1 MGNNIIEKITP
12 EILKIENLIYQNDY
26 KNSFITY
33 SKAKEKILNLEDE
46 EMINN
51 LTNYLLVNCIEEKN
65 HLKFKTLIANLRNK
79 DKIPYLFQLIY
90 ENKLVDSIEKIQTN
104 ENIIINQKSS
114 KDKSKDTATTKK
126 EIELK
131 MLKIIE
137 INKYI
142 EMCYFRSILFE
153 MIAEKYFNLGTVNYS
168 LFTQKKEQKSS
179 DLIEI
184 INLFE
189 QCVDNYNKTGN
200 QKKKLIYYN
209 NSLEK
214 INAHYNILLG
224 FEKITEE
231 KFDEALQ
238 FFNKVKYN
246 NSSIIE
252 EKNKGTYICYENL
265 GKIEEEKE
273 NYGKAI
279 EYYSKI
285 EKNEKVF
292 ELNILLCEKKIIECI
307 KAKKYNESFDYFTK
321 IFQSFNEANNFEY
334 YEIKYTD
341 IKVILIELIIKL
353 SLISY
358 RNNTLKDYI
367 ELIQDLKNKINH
379 KEMETKFEELLSEL
393 TIMQIKE
400 EDGDLFNYVKSSVIS
415 PESSEIQK
423 RLYLSILIINYLE
436 SNQKDDILLILLNNG
451 INLGYLNH
459 ESFGILKNYLKKEIT
474 LNKLYLISKIFYKI
488 VIIFG
493 LFNNID
499 CLNTIGVKILEVLKM
514 PNLQEEV
521 KYNDILEYLLLSFQE
536 ILINNKNIKSYNN
549 YKNIF
554 FSVIIKYNK
563 FLNCITRGLL
573 FLSKKKVIFEKGLLD
588 ILKAYLLKNVDGN
601 LLETL
606 FIQCELQPNILTEN
620 IDFIYKIQLNY
631 QRNKIAGQNVDKIFN
646 FLLSLPEDIISSN
659 TSIINLENYL
669 NEMNIN
675 PLCYKLIKKIP
686 IKKRG
691 LLLAQKLANY
701 NDKGFGNN
709 QMSNDYFKSHLNFQV
724 SIQKEELKEIE
735 NRLNDK
741 EIIEKL
747 IYFLKKQKELFKYLN
762 IEKISEYYSLSTK
775 ELFNLI
781 IENEVYFNEKSLI
794 NLLNGFYKNNENE
807 IKETFHI
814 FNKIRS
820 YQNKFSELIELNL
833 KVELFLYN
841 KEYLKIN
848 SFNLFLNEIF
858 KNFHYLC
865 GFSYQHRAF
874 ILYILGLPNNN
885 IKKLI
890 AKEMIFFLVK
900 KNYDIGIDIFKKILN
915 QMNTDELLIEIQ
927 NILIDKKITHIIKES
942 TLMYLYE
949 IISKEENKLKII
961 KLFKYFI
968 DWIIIP
974 DELLKYFINLIKSY
988 KNDEIYNEIIFF
1000 LGNYFSI
1007 QKTTQDKYLNEII
1020 SIIQYNNIYKNLLK
1034 YSKSY
1039 KKNEIFYLYSCL
1051 NYIQFPLNMLNEDI
1065 IKTIP
1070 TNIIIDYIIKKN
1082 ENLNKNKKILW
1093 NNITYLNNYWKFEE
1107 FCPKRDQILRKLF
1120 LNNKENDV
1128 NSLKLICC

>member
-33 SKAKEKILNLEDE
+33 SKAKEKILNLENE

-51 LTNYLLVNCIEEKN
+51 LTDYLLGNYIEKEN
-65 HLKFKTLIANLRNK
+65 HLKFQSLIANLRNK

-90 ENKLVDSIEKIQTN
+90 ENKLVDSIEKIQTKK
-104 ENIIINQKSS
+104 NIIINQKSS
-114 KDKSKDTATTKK
+114 KDKNKDTVQTKE

-131 MLKIIE
+131 ELKINE

-189 QCVDNYNKTGN
+189 QCVENYNKTGN

-214 INAHYNILLG
+214 IKAHYNILLG
-224 FEKITEE
+224 FDKITEE
-231 KFDEALQ
+231 KFNEALQ
-238 FFNKVKYN
+238 LFNKVKNN
-246 NSSIIE
+246 NSSMIE

-273 NYGKAI
+273 NYEKAI

-292 ELNILLCEKKIIECI
+292 ELNILLSEKKIIECI

-334 YEIKYTD
+334 YETKYTD

-358 RNNTLKDYI
+358 RNNTLKDYMD
-367 ELIQDLKNKINH
+367 LIQDLKNKINH
-379 KEMETKFEELLSEL
+379 KEMESKFEELLSEL

-400 EDGDLFNYVKSSVIS
+400 EDGYLFNYVKISVIA

-423 RLYLSILIINYLE
+423 RLSLSILIIKYLE

-451 INLGYLNH
+451 INLEYLNH

-474 LNKLYLISKIFYKI
+474 LNKLFLISKIFYKI
-488 VIIFG
+488 VVVFG

-499 CLNTIGVKILEVLKM
+499 CLNTFAVKILEVLKM
-514 PNLQEEV
+514 PNLQGQV

-549 YKNIF
+549 YKNIL

-573 FLSKKKVIFEKGLLD
+573 FLSKKKVIFEKGLLH
-588 ILKAYLLKNVDGN
+588 ILKAYLLKNEDGN

-606 FIQCELQPNILTEN
+606 FIQCELQPNFLNEN

-631 QRNKIAGQNVDKIFN
+631 QRNKIAEQNVDKIFN
-646 FLLSLPEDIISSN
+646 FLLSLPEDIISSK
-659 TSIINLENYL
+659 TSIINLQNYL
-669 NEMNIN
+669 NEININ

-691 LLLAQKLANY
+691 IILAQKLANY

-709 QMSNDYFKSHLNFQV
+709 QISNNYFKSYLNFKV

-747 IYFLKKQKELFKYLN
+747 IYFLKKQKELFRYLN

-775 ELFNLI
+775 ELFILI
-781 IENEVYFNEKSLI
+781 IENEVNFNEKSLI

-814 FNKIRS
+814 FNKIRR

-848 SFNLFLNEIF
+848 SFDLFLNEIF

-874 ILYILGLPNNN
+874 ILYILDLPNNN
-885 IKKLI
+885 IKKSI

-927 NILIDKKITHIIKES
+927 NILINKKITHKIKEL
-942 TLMYLYE
+942 TIMYLYK

-961 KLFKYFI
+961 KLFKYFV

-974 DELLKYFINLIKSY
+974 DELLTYFITLIKSC
-988 KNDEIYNEIIFF
+988 KNNEIYNEIIFF

-1007 QKTTQDKYLNEII
+1007 QKTRQDKYLNEII

-1051 NYIQFPLNMLNEDI
+1051 NYIQFPLNMFNEEI

-1070 TNIIIDYIIKKN
+1070 TNVIIDYIIKKN
-1082 ENLNKNKKILW
+1082 KNLNKNKKILW
-1093 NNITYLNNYWKFEE
+1093 NNISYLNNYWKFEK

-1120 LNNKENDV
+1120 LNNKGNDV

>member
-90 ENKLVDSIEKIQTN
+90 ENKLVDSIEKIETKN
-104 ENIIINQKSS
+104 NIIINQKSS
-114 KDKSKDTATTKK
+114 KDKNKDIVQTKK

-142 EMCYFRSILFE
+142 EMCYFHSILFE

-214 INAHYNILLG
+214 IKAHYNILLG

-238 FFNKVKYN
+238 LFNKVKYN
-246 NSSIIE
+246 NSSMIR

-273 NYGKAI
+273 NYEKAV

-292 ELNILLCEKKIIECI
+292 ELNILLSEKKIIDCI

-334 YEIKYTD
+334 YEIKYND

-379 KEMETKFEELLSEL
+379 KEMESKFEELLSEL
-393 TIMQIKE
+393 TIIQIKE
-400 EDGDLFNYVKSSVIS
+400 EDGNLFNYAKKSVIT

-451 INLGYLNH
+451 IHLEYLNH

-474 LNKLYLISKIFYKI
+474 LKGLFLISKIFYKI
-488 VIIFG
+488 VIVIG

-499 CLNTIGVKILEVLKM
+499 CLNTIGAKIIEVLKM
-514 PNLQEEV
+514 PNLQEED
-521 KYNDILEYLLLSFQE
+521 KYNDILEYLLLCFQE

-549 YKNIF
+549 CKNIF

-563 FLNCITRGLL
+563 FLYCITRGLL
-573 FLSKKKVIFEKGLLD
+573 FLSKKKVIFEKRLLD
-588 ILKAYLLKNVDGN
+588 ILKAYLLKNADGN

-606 FIQCELQPNILTEN
+606 LIQCELQPNFLNES

-631 QRNKIAGQNVDKIFN
+631 QRNKIAEQNVDKIFN
-646 FLLSLPEDIISSN
+646 FLLSLPEEIISSN

-691 LLLAQKLANY
+691 IILAQKLANY

-709 QMSNDYFKSHLNFQV
+709 QMSNNCFKSHLNFKV

-741 EIIEKL
+741 EIIDKL
-747 IYFLKKQKELFKYLN
+747 IYFLKKQKELFRYLN
-762 IEKISEYYSLSTK
+762 VEKISEYYSLSNK
-775 ELFNLI
+775 ELFSLI
-781 IENEVYFNEKSLI
+781 IENEVNFNEKSLI
-794 NLLNGFYKNNENE
+794 NLLNGFYKNDENE

-833 KVELFLYN
+833 KIELFLYN

-848 SFNLFLNEIF
+848 SFDLFLNE
-858 KNFHYLC
+858 KLKDFHYLC
-865 GFSYQHRAF
+865 GFSNQHRAF
-874 ILYILGLPNNN
+874 ILYILDLPNNN
-885 IKKLI
+885 IKKSI
-890 AKEMIFFLVK
+890 AKEMLFFLVK

-915 QMNTDELLIEIQ
+915 QMNIDELLIEIQ
-927 NILIDKKITHIIKES
+927 NILINKKITHKIKEY
-942 TLMYLYE
+942 TIMYLYG
-949 IISKEENKLKII
+949 IIIKAENKLKII
-961 KLFKYFI
+961 KLFKYFV

-974 DELLKYFINLIKSY
+974 DELLKYFITLIKSC
-988 KNDEIYNEIIFF
+988 KNDDKNEIFFF

-1007 QKTTQDKYLNEII
+1007 QKTRQDKYLNEII
-1020 SIIQYNNIYKNLLK
+1020 SIIQYDDIYKVLLK
-1034 YSKSY
+1034 YSKSF

-1051 NYIQFPLNMLNEDI
+1051 NYIQFPLSMFNEKI
-1065 IKTIP
+1065 IKTLP
-1070 TNIIIDYIIKKN
+1070 TNVIIDYLVKKN
-1082 ENLNKNKKILW
+1082 ENLNKNKKILL
-1093 NNITYLNNYWKFEE
+1093 NNISYLNNYWKFEE
-1107 FCPKRDQILRKLF
+1107 FSPKRDQILRKLF
-1120 LNNKENDV
+1120 LNNKGNDV